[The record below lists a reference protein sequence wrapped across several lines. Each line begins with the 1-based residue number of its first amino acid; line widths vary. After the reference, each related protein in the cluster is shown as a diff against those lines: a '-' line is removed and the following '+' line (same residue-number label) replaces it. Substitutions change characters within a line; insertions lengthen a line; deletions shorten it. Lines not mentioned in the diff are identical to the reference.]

1 MFINIDICQ
10 YVMEIKILGTGCPNC
25 IRLEANVNSVLKEL
39 EKKADIIKV
48 TDIEEIMSYGVMS
61 TPALVIDNKLVSY
74 GKINSVEEIKEMI
87 K

>member
-1 MFINIDICQ
+1 
-10 YVMEIKILGTGCPNC
+10 MEIKILGTGCPNC